1 MQAYSIDLRER
12 VVAAYATGE
21 VTIGQV
27 ASRFAV
33 SISFVDKLL
42 KRQRTRGSVAAL
54 PHRGGPAPRLQ
65 EADRQR
71 LVACVAAQPDATLAE
86 LRQQLVAAGSPA
98 VGQTVRWQTL
108 QQLDLRRKKR
118 VCTPP
123 SATPSG

>member
-1 MQAYSIDLRER
+1 MKPYSEDLRER
-12 VVAAYATGE
+12 IAAACAVGDSSISQVAA
-21 VTIGQV
+21 
-27 ASRFAV
+27 RFRV
-33 SISFVDKLL
+33 SLSFVNKLL
-42 KRQRTRGSVAAL
+42 KRQRTSGSVAAL

-71 LVACVAAQPDATLAE
+71 LAACVAAQPDATLAE
-86 LRQQLVAAGSPA
+86 LRQHLVAAGSPA
-98 VGQTVRWQTL
+98 VGQTVLWQTL

>member
-1 MQAYSIDLRER
+1 MRAYSDDLRER

-21 VTIGQV
+21 CTIGQV

-42 KRQRTRGSVAAL
+42 KRQRTSGSVAAL
-54 PHRGGPAPRLQ
+54 PHRGGPTPRLQ
-65 EADRQR
+65 AVDRQR
-71 LVACVAAQPDATLAE
+71 LAACVAAQPDATLAE

-98 VGQTVRWQTL
+98 VGQTVLWQTL

-118 VCTPP
+118 VSTPP
-123 SATPSG
+123 SATPNG